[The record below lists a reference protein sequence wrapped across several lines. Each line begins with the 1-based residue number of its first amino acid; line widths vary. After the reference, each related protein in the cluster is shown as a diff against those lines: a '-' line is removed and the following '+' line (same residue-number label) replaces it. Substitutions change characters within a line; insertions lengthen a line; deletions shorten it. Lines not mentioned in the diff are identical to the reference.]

1 MNSSPWRSNYTQ
13 NPKLSYEHS
22 LSGFPSQS
30 RRETGIPSNSRR
42 NPISK
47 DRIPEKKIVDTKED
61 RAPVSCYGCG
71 APGIIRSRCHTCNPV
86 RQKDDALS
94 SSLNQSNFYSFSSE
108 SNLISIIQISICNT
122 EAAVCADTG
131 ATHSVA
137 GEKLYHLLTQKG
149 LNFEEKTMQMTLADG
164 RTQTT
169 EILTTSVDISIQGKV
184 IPTELLILK
193 NARGNRT
200 LLGIDFL
207 TAAGIVL
214 DLQRK
219 QWYFTETSH
228 RKYNFVKAPPNI
240 NALLT
245 VDPEPHLCQ
254 LRKNEGTHLSLPQR
268 EEINSLLEKYEE
280 CFQPGGEP
288 TPFIEHRINTRNHL
302 PVAVPPYRMNPSKKE
317 ILKQEIDRLLS
328 EGIIEECESPYAS
341 PVVLI
346 PKPNGTFRL
355 SIDYRKLN
363 EITVADTYP
372 LPRMDDLLHQA
383 KLTPFM
389 STLDLRAGYHQV
401 KVHVEDQDK
410 TAFVC
415 PFGTYRFLRMPYG
428 LRNAPATFQRLMNR
442 FCNGLEDILALPYL
456 DDIIVLSETFE
467 KHMFDLK
474 IIFERL
480 LHFKLKANREKCH
493 FASSRVKYL
502 RFWIT
507 QKGIEVDP
515 EKVASILDI
524 PPLKTSK
531 NYNLFCKIV
540 RGFEDIFKILRRFHQ
555 ADGTKP
561 YIIRTDAS
569 NYALGAVLLQGEGSD
584 EHPIEYASRLLTPA
598 ERNYSTT
605 EREALAV
612 VWALKKFRGY
622 IEGTEI
628 TVASDHQPLKWL
640 LNLKSP
646 TGRLARW
653 ALEIQSFNLKVQYIP
668 GKANVVTDMLSRPV
682 IQEEESFCEENNITI
697 ADMPTRSCKDMREA
711 QLKDDNL
718 KKIIDSFESPL
729 KTEEYANWTER
740 GFLMN
745 QGVLYRCVPNADSAE
760 AQLVIPTAE
769 RELIMERHHNDPMAG
784 HYGEEGTFQK
794 ITRRYYWTG
803 MRKYLSDYITKCPEC
818 ARFKATNQKPA
829 GLLRTPVYSQRF
841 EVIAIDLFG
850 PLPQTDTGKQWIFIV
865 EDCATK
871 WVELFALSQAS
882 ARQCATTLIEEVFM
896 RHGIPRRIISDN

>member
-1 MNSSPWRSNYTQ
+1 MAYLAKGRRQDLLELAETLDISIPDNFKVLDIKDAILKSEGYDVDFTKECLNRIISDRKELELRAERDRENQQIFELQKLQLITDTSTTADSNMPKLELHKLFFDPKTTDVTIFLDLFERQLTFLKVPVPQWVVYLVGLLSTEVSNLITKESVVDAQDYYKVKQILLKRFKLSAEKFRQMFSWHSKDPVKTWHDFYFDLQTYFDGWLKESKVTTLEELKDLIVADQIKKKTPQDYKDHFLDQWRNWNNPLQLVDKLDSYEVKNMRNKNNKNFSRKQKEMNSSPWRSNYTQ

-42 NPISK
+42 NPTSK
-47 DRIPEKKIVDTKED
+47 GRIPEKKIIDTKD
-61 RAPVSCYGCG
+61 RTPVSCYGCG

-94 SSLNQSNFYSFSSE
+94 SK
-108 SNLISIIQISICNT
+108 
-122 EAAVCADTG
+122 AAVCADTG

-137 GEKLYHLLTQKG
+137 GEKLYHLLKQKG

-169 EILTTSVDISIQGKV
+169 EILTTSVNISIQGKD

-219 QWYFTETSH
+219 QWHFTETSH

-245 VDPEPHLCQ
+245 VDPEPHLCE

-268 EEINSLLEKYEE
+268 EELNSLLEKYKE

-328 EGIIEECESPYAS
+328 EDTIEECESPYAS

-355 SIDYRKLN
+355 CIDYRKLN

-383 KLTPFM
+383 KITPFM
-389 STLDLRAGYHQV
+389 YTLDLRAGYHQV

-467 KHMFDLK
+467 KH
-474 IIFERL
+474 
-480 LHFKLKANREKCH
+480 
-493 FASSRVKYL
+493 V
-502 RFWIT
+502 
-507 QKGIEVDP
+507 
-515 EKVASILDI
+515 
-524 PPLKTSK
+524 
-531 NYNLFCKIV
+531 
-540 RGFEDIFKILRRFHQ
+540 
-555 ADGTKP
+555 
-561 YIIRTDAS
+561 
-569 NYALGAVLLQGEGSD
+569 
-584 EHPIEYASRLLTPA
+584 
-598 ERNYSTT
+598 
-605 EREALAV
+605 
-612 VWALKKFRGY
+612 
-622 IEGTEI
+622 
-628 TVASDHQPLKWL
+628 
-640 LNLKSP
+640 
-646 TGRLARW
+646 
-653 ALEIQSFNLKVQYIP
+653 
-668 GKANVVTDMLSRPV
+668 
-682 IQEEESFCEENNITI
+682 
-697 ADMPTRSCKDMREA
+697 
-711 QLKDDNL
+711 
-718 KKIIDSFESPL
+718 
-729 KTEEYANWTER
+729 
-740 GFLMN
+740 
-745 QGVLYRCVPNADSAE
+745 
-760 AQLVIPTAE
+760 
-769 RELIMERHHNDPMAG
+769 
-784 HYGEEGTFQK
+784 
-794 ITRRYYWTG
+794 
-803 MRKYLSDYITKCPEC
+803 
-818 ARFKATNQKPA
+818 
-829 GLLRTPVYSQRF
+829 
-841 EVIAIDLFG
+841 
-850 PLPQTDTGKQWIFIV
+850 
-865 EDCATK
+865 
-871 WVELFALSQAS
+871 
-882 ARQCATTLIEEVFM
+882 
-896 RHGIPRRIISDN
+896 

>member
-1 MNSSPWRSNYTQ
+1 MAYLTKGRRQDLLELAETLDISIPDNFKFLDIKDAILKSEGYDVDFTKECLKRIICDRKELELRAERDRENQRIFELQKLQLITDTSTTSDSNMPKQLTFLKGPIQQWVVYLVRLLPTEVSNLITKQ
-13 NPKLSYEHS
+13 SFADAQDYYKVKQILLKRFKLSAEK
-22 LSGFPSQS
+22 FRQMFS
-30 RRETGIPSNSRR
+30 RHTKDPVKTWRDFYFDLQTYFDGWLKESKVTTLEELKDLIVVDQIKKKTPQDYKDHFLNQWGNWNNPLQLVDKLDSNSRR

-61 RAPVSCYGCG
+61 RTPVSCYGCG

-86 RQKDDALS
+86 KQKEDALS

-108 SNLISIIQISICNT
+108 SNPISIIQISICNT

-137 GEKLYHLLTQKG
+137 GEKLYHLLKQKG
-149 LNFEEKTMQMTLADG
+149 LNFEEKTMQMTLADD

-228 RKYNFVKAPPNI
+228 RKYNFLKAPPYI

-254 LRKNEGTHLSLPQR
+254 LRRNEGTHLSLPQR
-268 EEINSLLEKYEE
+268 KELNSLLEKYEE
-280 CFQPGGEP
+280 CFEPGGEP

-302 PVAVPPYRMNPSKKE
+302 PVAVPPYRTNPSKKE

-355 SIDYRKLN
+355 CIDYRKLN

-383 KLTPFM
+383 KLTLFM

-410 TAFVC
+410 TSFVC
-415 PFGTYRFLRMPYG
+415 PFGTYRFLRMPDG

-456 DDIIVLSETFE
+456 DDIIVL
-467 KHMFDLK
+467 
-474 IIFERL
+474 
-480 LHFKLKANREKCH
+480 
-493 FASSRVKYL
+493 
-502 RFWIT
+502 
-507 QKGIEVDP
+507 
-515 EKVASILDI
+515 KVASILDI
-524 PPLKTSK
+524 PPPKNVKELQSFLQTCSWFRRYIQDFAKISRPLSYLTKKKVKGQWGFDQQNAFQTLKNSLTTPPVLK
-531 NYNLFCKIV
+531 
-540 RGFEDIFKILRRFHQ
+540 Q

-569 NYALGAVLLQGEGSD
+569 NYALGAFLLQGEGSD
-584 EHPIEYASRLLTPA
+584 EQPIEYASQLLTPA

-605 EREALAV
+605 EREFLAV

-646 TGRLARW
+646 TGRLGRW

-668 GKANVVTDMLSRPV
+668 GKANVVADMLSRPV
-682 IQEEESFCEENNITI
+682 TQEEESFCEEN
-697 ADMPTRSCKDMREA
+697 
-711 QLKDDNL
+711 
-718 KKIIDSFESPL
+718 II
-729 KTEEYANWTER
+729 
-740 GFLMN
+740 
-745 QGVLYRCVPNADSAE
+745 
-760 AQLVIPTAE
+760 
-769 RELIMERHHNDPMAG
+769 
-784 HYGEEGTFQK
+784 
-794 ITRRYYWTG
+794 
-803 MRKYLSDYITKCPEC
+803 
-818 ARFKATNQKPA
+818 
-829 GLLRTPVYSQRF
+829 LR
-841 EVIAIDLFG
+841 
-850 PLPQTDTGKQWIFIV
+850 
-865 EDCATK
+865 
-871 WVELFALSQAS
+871 
-882 ARQCATTLIEEVFM
+882 
-896 RHGIPRRIISDN
+896 